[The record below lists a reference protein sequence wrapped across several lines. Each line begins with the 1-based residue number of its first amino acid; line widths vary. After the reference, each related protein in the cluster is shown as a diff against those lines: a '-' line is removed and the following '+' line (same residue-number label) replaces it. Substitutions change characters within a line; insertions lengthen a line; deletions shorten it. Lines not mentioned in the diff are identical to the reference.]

1 MTGLRGRNV
10 ITSCTV
16 DSSEGRQL
24 LPDRELCPVARSEG
38 CRALPLRR
46 MAIVGSI
53 VFLLLIFACATP
65 QPPDLWLGGDLFY
78 GDRDPAALL
87 EPLAPLV
94 EGARGYVNLEGPAD
108 RSPGG
113 GAASWTDADG
123 RVHLHNTVHGITPEL
138 GLLAVGVA
146 NNHRLD
152 AADPDAA
159 DRALIADGVAA
170 LGASVVHLGALRVAM
185 VQVDLAPD
193 LPPTFAAEAA
203 KLRAQ
208 ADALVVA
215 FHVRGVASYLPSPA
229 LRTAV
234 SAAEQAGAGVV
245 VAHGTHAI
253 GPVERRGGMV
263 IAWGLGNVAMAC
275 DCTRETD
282 AILLR
287 VRFTPEGKV
296 EHARVLP
303 IRAGLQGAPAQPS
316 TDPRGILDLLTA
328 IGSTPVESDG
338 SGGSF

>member
-1 MTGLRGRNV
+1 MTGLRGRKA
-10 ITSCTV
+10 ITSRTG

-24 LPDRELCPVARSEG
+24 LSDHELCPVANSGG
-38 CRALPLRR
+38 CGALPLLRT
-46 MAIVGSI
+46 AIVELI
-53 VFLLLIFACATP
+53 VFLLLTFACATP

-78 GDRDPAALL
+78 GDRAPAALL

-108 RSPGG
+108 RSPDG

-123 RVHLHNTVHGITPEL
+123 RVHLHNTVHGITPRL

-159 DRALIADGVAA
+159 DRALIADGIAA
-170 LGASVVHLGALRVAM
+170 LGASVVQLGALRLAM
-185 VQVDLAPD
+185 MQVDLAPD
-193 LPPTFAAEAA
+193 LPSTFAAEAA